1 MEVLGAVS
9 SAVALAEIFA
19 KSVLTTKKLW
29 DEAQDVPEEINRLMN
44 DLTHLKPML
53 EEAEAVF
60 INQAQNPST
69 DTALLLMHN
78 YKEVSGKLHLLAA
91 DLNQRIVTAK
101 RGKRNLTKLKA
112 MLSKTLIQ
120 RFRSELDSISRT
132 LSFFFN
138 VHNLHSQRESQA
150 LHLQSISLHRN
161 TDDKIGQLL
170 SLVQSH
176 LLLQT
181 VDNVQPDRLEG
192 DPTNYDDRM
201 VEDLVEESN
210 FNDLVQ
216 GGRRQRRQK
225 PKPIAWRQRRLLGG
239 YTYQISKHPGKPTA
253 QVLQVRVELP
263 WCLSGRAWDFEAYSS
278 PMGWN
283 ASIRPWTT
291 RPKGDRIF
299 DLVRQGS
306 WPEVAEHLTSGRA
319 SILDRNEFGHS
330 LLDIALRE
338 SNFSV
343 ARSLVTMG
351 FHIEGSGLLETIEY
365 TWIQADRH
373 QDDGVLHWFKL

>member
-9 SAVALAEIFA
+9 SAVALAEILA

-120 RFRSELDSISRT
+120 RYRSELDSISRT
-132 LSFFFN
+132 LSFFCN

-181 VDNVQPDRLEG
+181 VDNVQPDQLEG
-192 DPTNYDDRM
+192 DPTNYDGRM

-210 FNDLVQ
+210 FNDFVQ
-216 GGRRQRRQK
+216 GERRQRRQK

-239 YTYQISKHPGKPTA
+239 YTYQISKHPGNPTTQEKFFKCGLNSHGACLGEPGTLKHTVA
-253 QVLQVRVELP
+253 QWGGTRQSDLGLPVRKAIEFST
-263 WCLSGRAWDFEAYSS
+263 LSDKARGLKSQ
-278 PMGWN
+278 
-283 ASIRPWTT
+283 SI
-291 RPKGDRIF
+291 
-299 DLVRQGS
+299 
-306 WPEVAEHLTSGRA
+306 
-319 SILDRNEFGHS
+319 
-330 LLDIALRE
+330 
-338 SNFSV
+338 
-343 ARSLVTMG
+343 
-351 FHIEGSGLLETIEY
+351 
-365 TWIQADRH
+365 
-373 QDDGVLHWFKL
+373 